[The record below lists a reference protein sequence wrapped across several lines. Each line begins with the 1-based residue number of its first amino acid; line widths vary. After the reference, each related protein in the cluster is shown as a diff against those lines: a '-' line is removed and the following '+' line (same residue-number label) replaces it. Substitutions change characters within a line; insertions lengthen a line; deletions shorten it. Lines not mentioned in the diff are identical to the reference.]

1 MLSPKNTLFIPPF
14 PDSLIV
20 NEGGSSKITFEKGKT
35 YRIRIINFS
44 ALAGAMVTFQDHPMK
59 VIMQDGS
66 YITPTYADQLR
77 LSAAQRYDVI
87 LTANDDDEGNYPFL
101 IALDINADYTNPHA
115 TPLPISWPHNETGYL
130 VTDPSAPT
138 TAVDVVSVFNVADDS
153 TFTDLNDTIGA
164 LGPITQTIQLDF
176 NFCLDSNDIP
186 RACFN
191 GKSYVEQ
198 DVPTLY
204 SVATTGTYN
213 TNPIVY
219 GQVNPFIVEK
229 GNIVEIVVNNLDAA
243 NHPFHLHGH
252 QFQVIERPAS
262 GEGKWPGST
271 NATDHP
277 ASKDVVNVNGN
288 SYVVLRFAADNP
300 GVWLF
305 HCHIEWHV
313 EMGLT
318 ATIIEGPEELR
329 GLQIPEDHIDVCKRQ
344 GSPYEGNA
352 AGNTVNYTDTSG
364 MKLVDSPEY
373 TG

>member
-1 MLSPKNTLFIPPF
+1 MLQPNNTLFIPPF

-35 YRIRIINFS
+35 YRLRLINFS
-44 ALAGAMVTFQDHPMK
+44 ALAGVMVTFQDHAMK
-59 VIMQDGS
+59 IIMQDGS
-66 YITPTYADQLR
+66 YITPTYANQLR
-77 LSAAQRYDVI
+77 LAAAQRYDVI
-87 LTANDDDEGNYPFL
+87 LTPNADDSGNYPFL
-101 IALDINADYTNPHA
+101 IALDTNADYLNADA
-115 TPLPISWPHNETGYL
+115 TPLGISWNNNQTGYL
-130 VTDPSAPT
+130 VLDPSAPT
-138 TAVDVVSVFNVADDS
+138 TAVDVVSVFDPVDDS
-153 TFTDLNDTIGA
+153 TFTNLDHAPA
-164 LGPITQTIQLDF
+164 LGPVTQTIQLDF
-176 NFCLDSNDIP
+176 NFCFDSNDIP

-191 GKSYVEQ
+191 GKPYVDQ

-213 TNPIVY
+213 TDPIIY

-229 GNIVEIVVNNLDAA
+229 GSIVELVVNNLDAA
-243 NHPFHLHGH
+243 IHPFHLHGH

-262 GEGKWPGST
+262 GAGQWPGYT
-271 NATDHP
+271 NAPAHP
-277 ASKDVVNVNGN
+277 ASKDTVNVNGN
-288 SYVVLRFAADNP
+288 SYAVIRFAADNP

-318 ATIIEGPEELR
+318 ATIIEAPEELR
-329 GLQIPEDHIDVCKRQ
+329 SLQIPQSHIEVCKLQ
-344 GSPYEGNA
+344 GEPYEGNA

-364 MKLVDSPEY
+364 MNFVNPPVY